1 MRRRA
6 AIRASAGFTL
16 IELLVVIAIIA
27 ILIGLL
33 LPAVQKV
40 RTAAMR
46 LEKRPQQH
54 ELAMDLI
61 GFCDGSVRIEQQ
73 VAQLSIAA
81 SNAGEQ
87 GTLDR
92 GLLQNMCTD
101 AIQLDSAQQDLLGR
115 IAVQLQRQH
124 LPDDERALLTNA
136 QAGLINWGDGSK
148 QLKAQISQFVP
159 CGTAPPGTSN

>member
-6 AIRASAGFTL
+6 AIRGSAGFTL

-27 ILIGLL
+27 ILIGML
-33 LPAVQKV
+33 LPAVQRV

-46 LEKRPQQH
+46 LEKRPQTHQ
-54 ELAMDLI
+54 LGMDLI

-101 AIQLDSAQQDLLGR
+101 ALQLDSSQQALLTQ
-115 IAVQLQRQH
+115 ITVMLQRDH

-136 QAGLINWGDGSK
+136 QTGLINWGDGSR
-148 QLKAQISQFVP
+148 QLKAQISQIVP
-159 CGTAPPGTSN
+159 CGTTPTGTTN